1 MSRGREARHT
11 AMVLACVAL
20 MAVSAG
26 CRRSPFQRLADG
38 TAPESSPAAAQP
50 EIPRLLPVP
59 ENGSGTVVAPVP
71 EKGSGTESM
80 SGPVAP
86 VPTPLLDA
94 ALKRAEAVEQAHRQA
109 IATRELPP
117 STEVASQPDM
127 PSKVLA
133 AGPRKSAKDDKEP
146 VRTFKLSSSGQ
157 AQVSTPSDAGLKPRS
172 EPPRTTAPR
181 ADPASRSGSGDV
193 ATVPPVRAQVVDW
206 LASEAAKPAN
216 QALFQRA
223 VNTIADAVKNSAK
236 DDSTRSADIRS
247 AVLALEDRVP
257 LCVSE
262 LRLCRKVSG
271 FGSFEPLPAS
281 GLRAGQPFLIY
292 CELAGLRYQARDT
305 SYVSRL
311 SSRVEL
317 ISARDGTKV
326 WEQSLGEAEDQCRS
340 RRRDNYVNYR
350 ITLPQIL
357 PAGDYRLRLTQ
368 TDLVANHSASSEL
381 PLTVTR

>member
-38 TAPESSPAAAQP
+38 TAPQSSPAAAQP

-59 ENGSGTVVAPVP
+59 ENGPGTVVAPVP

-117 STEVASQPDM
+117 SIEVASQPDV
-127 PSKVLA
+127 PSKALA
-133 AGPRKSAKDDKEP
+133 AGPSKSAKDNKEP

-157 AQVSTPSDAGLKPRS
+157 AQVSTPSDAGLKSRS
-172 EPPRTTAPR
+172 EPPRATAPR

-216 QALFQRA
+216 QALFQR
-223 VNTIADAVKNSAK
+223 
-236 DDSTRSADIRS
+236 
-247 AVLALEDRVP
+247 P
-257 LCVSE
+257 
-262 LRLCRKVSG
+262 
-271 FGSFEPLPAS
+271 
-281 GLRAGQPFLIY
+281 
-292 CELAGLRYQARDT
+292 
-305 SYVSRL
+305 
-311 SSRVEL
+311 
-317 ISARDGTKV
+317 
-326 WEQSLGEAEDQCRS
+326 
-340 RRRDNYVNYR
+340 
-350 ITLPQIL
+350 
-357 PAGDYRLRLTQ
+357 
-368 TDLVANHSASSEL
+368 
-381 PLTVTR
+381 